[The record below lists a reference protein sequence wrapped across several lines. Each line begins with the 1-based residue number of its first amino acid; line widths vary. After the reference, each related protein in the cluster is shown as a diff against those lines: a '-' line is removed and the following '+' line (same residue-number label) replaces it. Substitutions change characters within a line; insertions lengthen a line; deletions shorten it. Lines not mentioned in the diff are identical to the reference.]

1 MKIVESWL
9 HEWVDPGLDTK
20 DLAHQLTMLGL
31 EVDEVTIEG
40 EGLEKVVVAE
50 VVEVAKHP
58 DADRLSVCQ
67 VSMGSGDPVEVV
79 CGAPNVVAGMKSPLA
94 VPGVT
99 LPNGLKLKRSKIRG
113 VTSNGML
120 CSAVELGLGD
130 ESDGILELPADAP
143 TGKSLSHYLSLPD
156 AVINLD
162 LTPNRGDCFSVLGV
176 AREIAAKTGA
186 VLKRADVDPVAAT
199 IDDILPVEIPL
210 PEGCPSFAGRLI
222 RGIDPTAKSPPWMV
236 ERLRRAGL
244 RGISP
249 VVDVTNYVM
258 LEFGQPLHAYDAD
271 LVRGAIRPRLAEPGE
286 KVTLL
291 DEKEV
296 APDESTLVIADDSGA
311 IGLAGIMGG
320 LSTMVTD
327 KTTSVFF
334 EAAFWPMEF
343 MAGRARSYGMHTD
356 ASLRFE
362 RGVDPRGQAR
372 AVERATELLL
382 EIAGGEAGPLV
393 HDVSDE
399 HLPAANDIHL
409 RRERVSRLLGVE
421 LDDRIIVDVLERLGL
436 EVNPADDGWR
446 VTPPGFRFDLETEV
460 DLIEEIV
467 RLHGYDEV
475 PEKTEIARSPLQA
488 VTETSVDLE
497 RVCDTLIARDY
508 DEAITYSF
516 IDENI
521 DAAFSGR
528 SSALVLSN
536 PISSE
541 MSVMRSSLLPGLVA
555 AMAANIARQRSR
567 VRLFEIG
574 KSFHGTLDDTGEVVR
589 VAAVA
594 CGSAMPEQWGSRAQV
609 VDFFDIKS
617 DVEAILELA
626 GNEGEFAFE
635 AASYPALQP
644 GQAANILR
652 GDEVIGYV
660 GKLHPRVAKQLEL
673 KRDAFVFELDAAKAL
688 ASDIPVARP
697 VSKFP
702 AIRRDVAVVVDD
714 RITGDELVRSASSAA
729 PDLIT
734 AVRIFDIYRGP
745 GIEAGLKSVAIGLI
759 LQETSRTLTDDD
771 ADAAQAAAV
780 QKLRDEFGA
789 ELRD

>member
-1 MKIVESWL
+1 
-9 HEWVDPGLDTK
+9 
-20 DLAHQLTMLGL
+20 
-31 EVDEVTIEG
+31 
-40 EGLEKVVVAE
+40 
-50 VVEVAKHP
+50 
-58 DADRLSVCQ
+58 
-67 VSMGSGDPVEVV
+67 
-79 CGAPNVVAGMKSPLA
+79 MKSPLA

-99 LPNGLKLKRSKIRG
+99 LPNGLKLKKTKIRG

-120 CSAVELGLGD
+120 CSAIELGLGD
-130 ESDGILELPADAP
+130 ESDGIIELPTDAP
-143 TGKSLSHYLSLPD
+143 TGMALTEYLSLPD
-156 AVINLD
+156 AVVNLD

-176 AREIAAKTGA
+176 AREVSAKTGA
-186 VLKRADVDPVAAT
+186 KLKRAVVDPVEAT
-199 IDDILPVEIPL
+199 TDDVLPVEIPL

-222 RGIDPTAKSPPWMV
+222 RNIDPAARSPLWMV

-244 RGISP
+244 RSISP
-249 VVDVTNYVM
+249 VVDITNYVM
-258 LEFGQPLHAYDAD
+258 LEFGQPLHAYDGD
-271 LVRGAIRPRLAEPGE
+271 LVQGPIRPRLAKKGE

-296 APDESTLVIADDSGA
+296 SPDESTLVIADDSGA

-320 LSTMVTD
+320 LGTAVTD

-334 EAAFWPMEF
+334 EAAFWPTEF

-362 RGVDPRGQAR
+362 RGVDPQGQAR
-372 AVERATELLL
+372 AVARATELLL
-382 EIAGGEAGPLV
+382 QISGGEAGPLV
-393 HDVSDE
+393 HHVDE
-399 HLPAANDIHL
+399 KHLPAPAKIHL
-409 RRERVSRLLGVE
+409 RRERVCRLLGVE
-421 LDDRIIVDVLERLGL
+421 LDDKIIVDVLARLGL
-436 EVNPADDGWR
+436 EVGSVNDGWS
-446 VTPPGFRFDLETEV
+446 VLSPAFRFDLETEV

-475 PEKTEIARSPLQA
+475 PEQTEIAQSPLQV

-516 IDENI
+516 IDEGA
-521 DAAFSGR
+521 DSAFSGR
-528 SSALVLSN
+528 PATLVLSN

-555 AMAANIARQRSR
+555 AVSSNVSRQSNR

-574 KSFHGTLDDTGEVVR
+574 KSFHGTLDAIEEVVR

-594 CGSAMPEQWGSRAQV
+594 HGTAMPEQWGTSSQAI
-609 VDFFDIKS
+609 DFFDIKS
-617 DVEAILELA
+617 DVEAILELS
-626 GNEGEFAFE
+626 GNESDFVFE

-652 GDEVIGYV
+652 GDDVIGYV
-660 GKLHPRVAKQLEL
+660 GKLHPRVAKLLGL
-673 KRDAFVFELDAAKAL
+673 KRDAFVFELDAENAL
-688 ASDIPVARP
+688 ASEVPVAKP

-702 AIRRDVAVVVDD
+702 SIRRDVAVIVDD
-714 RITGDELVRSASSAA
+714 KISADELVKSASSAA
-729 PDLIT
+729 PNLIT
-734 AVRIFDIYRGP
+734 EVRVFDIYKGP
-745 GIEAGLKSVAIGLI
+745 GIEAGLKSVAMGLI

-780 QKLRDEFGA
+780 QKLRDEFDA